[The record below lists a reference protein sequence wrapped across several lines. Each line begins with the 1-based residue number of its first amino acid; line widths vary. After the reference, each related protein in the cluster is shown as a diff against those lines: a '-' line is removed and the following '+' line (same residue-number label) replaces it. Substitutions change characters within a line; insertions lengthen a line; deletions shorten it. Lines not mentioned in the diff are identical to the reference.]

1 MLFIFSTFLSL
12 LTFKGEKT
20 VKKENVEEREEFPFE
35 ASNLDRRMR
44 KKPKRNE
51 NNDSYLFFL
60 SMLFCS
66 SQKMGI
72 SRCNCIFAI
81 YKSQFSYL

>member
-51 NNDSYLFFL
+51 NNDSYLFFQCFFVPHKKWECYAVIVFL
-60 SMLFCS
+60 
-66 SQKMGI
+66 
-72 SRCNCIFAI
+72 
-81 YKSQFSYL
+81 